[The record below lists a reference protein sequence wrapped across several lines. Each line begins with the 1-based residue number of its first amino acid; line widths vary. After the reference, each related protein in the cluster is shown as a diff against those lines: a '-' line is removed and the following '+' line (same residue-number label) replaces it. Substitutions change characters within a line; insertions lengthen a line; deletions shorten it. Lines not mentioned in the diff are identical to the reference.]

1 MTVMKQLNYLLRML
15 WWNRGDTLIKML
27 SIGLGMAVSA
37 FLFVRVAYDQSFDTC
52 FRDYDNIMQLWME
65 YELDGKKLG
74 RQEQCVGKLGGG
86 VAEALPDMV
95 EAGSATR
102 NIGSLFRDH
111 RELSRPIL
119 IADKA
124 IFDILGIEMLQGDL
138 SEFDNP
144 ESIYI
149 SDRLAEEAFG
159 DENPLGQK
167 LSVLDSYE
175 VIVRGVYK
183 GWSDESTIPNGAIF
197 SFKTLCDANGF
208 EPNWKGG
215 DSWPTYI
222 RVKPG
227 TDIDELNR
235 RIHEVVKQNVPDTEN
250 FSIEAWAE
258 PLRGTYR
265 GYDNIKQ
272 IDIVLSI
279 LAGAILIISALNY
292 VLLSVAS
299 LSRRA
304 KAIGVHKCS
313 GAASGEI
320 FSQFLWETG
329 FIFLGGIV
337 VMGAIYFLV
346 RYWADNMLLTG
357 DETLWGSMMSAVSLS
372 RLWVI
377 VAVVVLVFVIAAILP
392 ARMFSAIPV
401 SQVFRR
407 VTEHRNRWKNTLLFI
422 EFAGIALVGGLL
434 VVVGR
439 QYSVLTNAP
448 LGYNPDRVVVIT
460 NYSSE
465 EPGEKFVDY
474 YRKLPFVEAL
484 TWAHGYPSIGYS
496 GDFIYDGSRK
506 PLFSSKYDYFAD
518 NYLSFMEMTLIDGRM
533 PEVGSAAE
541 VAVNQEFCRQM
552 GWDEKNVVGKIAYTS
567 NGPSTVTG
575 LLRDFRTSSYYSPQ
589 EPFMARVTRYPAFI
603 YLKLKE
609 PFEENRQRLDAAIA
623 ETFPSE
629 SIFVRSLPATIT
641 GAYAEIALFEKFAA
655 IAGAVLTFIAIIGM
669 VGYLRD
675 EIRRRS
681 REIAIRKVNG
691 AGVADII
698 ALIGSNI
705 MKMAVPAV
713 VLGTAAAWFLS
724 RSWLEQFSVTLD
736 NIPAWFMLSAIVIL
750 AVILLLTILLTYR
763 AAVANPVG
771 SLKAD

>member
-1 MTVMKQLNYLLRML
+1 MKQLNYLLRML
-15 WWNRGDTLIKML
+15 WWNRGDTLVKML
-27 SIGLGMAVSA
+27 SVGLGMAVSA

-52 FRDYDNIMQLWME
+52 FKDYDNIMQLWME

-74 RQEQCVGKLGGG
+74 RQEHCVGKLGGG
-86 VAEALPDMV
+86 VADAIPDMV

-111 RELSRPIL
+111 RELSRPVL
-119 IADKA
+119 TAERD

-138 SEFDNP
+138 KEFDNP

-149 SDRLAEEAFG
+149 SDRLADEAFG
-159 DENPLGQK
+159 NENPVGEK
-167 LSVLDSYE
+167 LLLQNSYE
-175 VIVRGVYK
+175 VTVRGVYR
-183 GWSDESTIPNGAIF
+183 GWGDESTISDGAIF
-197 SFKTLCDANGF
+197 SFKALCRINGF
-208 EPNWKGG
+208 EPNWMGG
-215 DSWPTYI
+215 DSWATYI

-227 TDIDELNR
+227 TDLGELNR
-235 RIHEVVKQNVPDTEN
+235 RIHEVVKQNVPDTVN

-258 PLRGTYR
+258 PLRDTYR

-313 GAASGEI
+313 GAGSGEI
-320 FSQFLWETG
+320 FGQFLWETG
-329 FIFLGGIV
+329 IIFIGGIA
-337 VMGAIYFLV
+337 VMAAIYFLV
-346 RYWADNMLLTG
+346 RYWAGNMLMSG
-357 DETLWGSMMSAVSLS
+357 GETLWGSMMSAVSLS
-372 RLWVI
+372 RLWV
-377 VAVVVLVFVIAAILP
+377 VAAVVVLVFVIAAIIP
-392 ARMFSAIPV
+392 ARMFSSIPV

-439 QYSVLTNAP
+439 QYSVLTDAP
-448 LGYNPDRVVVIT
+448 LGYNPDRVVVIS
-460 NYSSE
+460 NYASE
-465 EPGEKFVDY
+465 KTREKFVDY
-474 YRKLPFVEAL
+474 YRALPFVEDL
-484 TWAHGYPSIGYS
+484 TWAHGYPSMGYS
-496 GDFIYDGSRK
+496 GDFIYDGSQK

-518 NYLSFMEMTLIDGRM
+518 NYLGFMEMTLLDGRM
-533 PEVGSAAE
+533 PEAGSE
-541 VAVNQEFCRQM
+541 TEIAVNQEFCRQM
-552 GWDEKNVVGKIAYTS
+552 GWDEKNAMGKIVYTS
-567 NGPSTVTG
+567 NGPCTVTG
-575 LLRDFRTSSYYSPQ
+575 LLRDFRTASYYLPQ
-589 EPFMARVTRYPAFI
+589 QPFMARITRYPAFI

-609 PFEENRQRLDAAIA
+609 PFDQNRQRLDAAIA
-623 ETFPSE
+623 ETFPGE

-641 GAYAEIALFEKFAA
+641 DAYAAIALFEKFAA
-655 IAGAVLTFIAIIGM
+655 IAGCVLSFIAIIGM
-669 VGYLRD
+669 MGYLRD

-698 ALIGSNI
+698 ALMGVNI
-705 MKMAVPAV
+705 MKMAVPSV
-713 VLGTAAAWFLS
+713 ILGTVAAWLFS
-724 RSWLEQFSVTLD
+724 RPWLEQFTVTLD
-736 NIPAWFMLSAIVIL
+736 NIPGWFMLSAMVIL
-750 AVILLLTILLTYR
+750 AVILLLTVLLTYR
-763 AAVANPVG
+763 AAVANPVT